1 MQVGLFIPCLTDTFF
16 PRVGAAAVAV
26 LRHFDCTVRVPL
38 EQTCCGQPAFNNG
51 LRRPPARLVD
61 RLARIFE
68 PDEYVVSPSASCV
81 AMVTRHG
88 PELFGEGTRRRERA
102 RALAEKTFELVT
114 FLEEVLHVDL
124 AELAPK
130 EPPPRATYH
139 YPCHCRGLVSCGTA
153 AQRADR
159 LLGGAHVPLPRA
171 DQCCGFGGTF
181 ATDHHL
187 ISNTMLA
194 DKLDLI
200 GETGAELL
208 LCDEAGCRLNIAGG
222 LHRRGAAVRVVHTA
236 ELIAESLGLRLPE
249 A

>member
-1 MQVGLFIPCLTDTFF
+1 MQVGLFITCLTDTFF

-26 LRHFDCTVRVPL
+26 LRHFDCAVRVPL
-38 EQTCCGQPAFNNG
+38 EQTCCGQPAYNNG
-51 LRRPPARLVD
+51 LPRSAAPLVD
-61 RLARIFE
+61 RLTRIFE

-81 AMVTRHG
+81 AMVVRHG

-153 AQRADR
+153 TRRADR

-200 GETGAELL
+200 GDTGAELL